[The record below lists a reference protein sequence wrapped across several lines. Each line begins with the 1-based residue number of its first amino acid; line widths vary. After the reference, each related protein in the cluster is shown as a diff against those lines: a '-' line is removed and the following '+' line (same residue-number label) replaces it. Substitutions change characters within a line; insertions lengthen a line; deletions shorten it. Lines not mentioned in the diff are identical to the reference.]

1 MRALLL
7 TLVCTSLVWTSTA
20 FADVLPEP
28 ERPEFEHTPLP
39 MPDVPTGVMLVVVA
53 AVLVGGAI
61 VWWKRRDQEA

>member
-39 MPDVPTGVMLVVVA
+39 MPDVPTGA
-53 AVLVGGAI
+53 AI